1 MAHVRKADR
10 RGAAGP
16 RIVPI
21 ALASSGAALVALAIV
36 WQHAQ
41 NYDTTQS
48 ARGAALAGQALRSHG
63 LTWARVTERDGI
75 VNIAGAAPSEAA
87 RVIAYHATRRA
98 LRPLMGRDAAITD
111 IRSLVVLRAKPEPL
125 GRSAVTPPLDIAS
138 LPPPPLPLVHEP
150 VKHAAIDAPAATQ
163 SAHDEHAHESAGATG
178 TIETGAVTR
187 TQESTPAEGGSAD
200 QPTETADAAPS
211 NVTIVTLE
219 APQAQLEK
227 QHQEDSV
234 AALDTT
240 SATASSAVEP
250 EPQQAAPAPVQTS
263 AADAD
268 STPQAGESAPASPT
282 IEPEP
287 QPQAATAPVQTAALD
302 SEPAPQADVCADAF
316 ASALDGTTINFAR
329 ASAVIQ
335 KESRPLLD
343 KLAAIAKR
351 CKGYRLT
358 VEGHTDLTGSPRANL
373 TLSKKRAEAVRWALV
388 DRGIDMDHIAAEGFG
403 ATRPLESGITA
414 EANARNR
421 RIAITVSEAA
431 SRNAKNA
438 AK

>member
-16 RIVPI
+16 RIVPM
-21 ALASSGAALVALAIV
+21 ALASSGAALAALAIV

-41 NYDTTQS
+41 NYGSTQS
-48 ARGAALAGQALRSHG
+48 APGAALAEQALRSHG

-111 IRSLVVLRAKPEPL
+111 IRSLVALRAKPEPL

-150 VKHAAIDAPAATQ
+150 VKHTAIDAPATTQ
-163 SAHDEHAHESAGATG
+163 SAHDEHAHESAGPAG

-187 TQESTPAEGGSAD
+187 SQDSPPAEGGSVD
-200 QPTETADAAPS
+200 RSSETVGAAPS

-219 APQAQLEK
+219 TPAEEAIELTAAPQPEQ
-227 QHQEDSV
+227 DV
-234 AALDTT
+234 VTLDTKEPGT
-240 SATASSAVEP
+240 SMVADEAAAGP
-250 EPQQAAPAPVQTS
+250 EPQQQAVAAPAQ
-263 AADAD
+263 
-268 STPQAGESAPASPT
+268 
-282 IEPEP
+282 I
-287 QPQAATAPVQTAALD
+287 AALD
-302 SEPAPQADVCADAF
+302 SEPAPQADACTDAF
-316 ASALDGTTINFAR
+316 ASALDGNTINFAR

-358 VEGHTDLTGSPRANL
+358 VEGHSDLTGSPGANL

-403 ATRPLESGITA
+403 ASRPLENATSD

-421 RIAITVSEAA
+421 RIAITVSGAA
-431 SRNAKNA
+431 SRSAKSA